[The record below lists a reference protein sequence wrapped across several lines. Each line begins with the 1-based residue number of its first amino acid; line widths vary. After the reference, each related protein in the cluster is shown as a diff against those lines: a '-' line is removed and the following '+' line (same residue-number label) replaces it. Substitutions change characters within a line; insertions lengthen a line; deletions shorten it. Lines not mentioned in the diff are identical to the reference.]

1 MEIKLTNVLFFFRKK
16 LLTIVMRA
24 FIFLLCTAVFSFT
37 PSNVLSQNAKI
48 KIDEDKTLTIHEVFK
63 LISNQ
68 TDYKFIYSED
78 LFENAPN
85 VQLKKGTIK
94 TNQLLELSLSYDDFN
109 FVFTNDGTIVL
120 NKKPE
125 ATVQQQLSGN
135 VTDSNGLGLPGVTI
149 IEKGTTNGTST
160 NIEGKYNINVS
171 GKNAVLV
178 FSFVGFTTQDVIVN
192 EQAEINVILEESI
205 FELAILPRFQTLLL
219 SGPRQLLGPVRIQ
232 KGLDVQY
239 GFKGQCCKR

>member
-178 FSFVGFTTQDVIVN
+178 FSFIGFITGII
-192 EQAEINVILEESI
+192 E
-205 FELAILPRFQTLLL
+205 AILYNLFAKWF
-219 SGPRQLLGPVRIQ
+219 G
-232 KGLDVQY
+232 GLTIN
-239 GFKGQCCKR
+239 FKKE